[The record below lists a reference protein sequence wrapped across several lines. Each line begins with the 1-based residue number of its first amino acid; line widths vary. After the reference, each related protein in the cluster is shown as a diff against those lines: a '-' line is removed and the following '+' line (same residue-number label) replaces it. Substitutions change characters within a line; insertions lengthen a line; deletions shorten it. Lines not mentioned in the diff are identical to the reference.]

1 MPLEKIIFVKMTAT
15 LTSPFMSV
23 ICLSVCIGFPYH
35 IQPEVKM
42 HFNIL
47 LFSIHKAVITLQ
59 VRVVGG
65 GGGGGVGDII
75 STAY

>member
-1 MPLEKIIFVKMTAT
+1 M
-15 LTSPFMSV
+15 
-23 ICLSVCIGFPYH
+23 SVCIGFPYH

-59 VRVVGG
+59 VGVVGG
-65 GGGGGVGDII
+65 GGVGWGGGGCGGGWRRGYNKHCLLTLLV
-75 STAY
+75 